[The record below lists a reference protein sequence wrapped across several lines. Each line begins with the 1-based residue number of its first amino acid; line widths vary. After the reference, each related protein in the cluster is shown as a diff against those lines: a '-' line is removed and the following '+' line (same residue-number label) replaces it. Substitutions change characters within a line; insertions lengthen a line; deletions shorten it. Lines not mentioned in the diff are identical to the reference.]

1 MLLRTQDPDQTEWT
15 LICLAYLFKTLKP
28 FLKKDITVVFNS
40 IMPLLDRRNPEHVTN
55 FAAEC
60 FSFVTRD
67 IKDKDKF
74 LSLVLNGLKRH
85 KNGTSGCGRLI
96 FEIMRGV
103 NGNLHSCAADFLSVL
118 LNAFRSDVHDQELLL
133 QVMTD
138 FVLNLVQ
145 NTNPTSMQVFWDVS
159 NVQLNELLDYKD
171 VPDMPVRNL
180 LTLMGQAIEY
190 RNGKLLCGPEV
201 MIASLIRVVDSD
213 VSDETLMVASQ
224 IVAVLLLSP
233 NLIITQLDASRVSK
247 RILAIS
253 SNQVF
258 ESFVWNVV
266 KYSQF
271 ELLVL
276 PEFLR
281 YFEANLHDDRVLKLL
296 AKIVLEKAPLTKD
309 GLSLS
314 NWVQF
319 PLRFK
324 TEASLRSLEKRINN
338 SDLSQSD
345 TMIMSLILYPHVQ
358 GQDCSRIKEQ
368 LIKNIDK
375 ICELLALGDEPQSS
389 KGIDAFL
396 ANKRPIFLLANIIE
410 AIIHMECTEWL
421 NQPKIIDTLL
431 PYCQNAQY
439 SPVMN
444 ILDQLI
450 TIRSA
455 ETLNIELFQQIHEKI
470 ADNLASQYHRTRR
483 LTAHVLMSFGHL
495 PELKQT
501 SVNMN
506 IYEIFYNVE
515 STTASVQTYRD
526 QLLNLQKLSA
536 DMQLFGTILD
546 TVCIVDPL
554 R

>member
-1 MLLRTQDPDQTEWT
+1 M
-15 LICLAYLFKTLKP
+15 
-28 FLKKDITVVFNS
+28 FNS

-74 LSLVLNGLKRH
+74 LALVLNGLKRH
-85 KNGTSGCGRLI
+85 KNGTSGCGRLL

-138 FVLNLVQ
+138 CVLNLVQ
-145 NTNPTSMQVFWDVS
+145 NTNPTNMQVFWDVS
-159 NVQLNELLDYKD
+159 NLQLNQLLNTKN
-171 VPDMPVRNL
+171 VADMPVRNL

-190 RNGKLLCGPEV
+190 RSGKLLCGPEV

-213 VSDETLMVASQ
+213 VTDETLMVASQ

-233 NLIITQLDASRVSK
+233 NLNITQLDASRASK
-247 RILAIS
+247 RILAIP
-253 SNQVF
+253 SNPVF

-281 YFEANLHDDRVLKLL
+281 YFESNLADDRVLKLMTN
-296 AKIVLEKAPLTKD
+296 IVLEKAPLTKD
-309 GLSLS
+309 GICLP
-314 NWVQF
+314 NWVQY

-324 TEASLRSLEKRINN
+324 TEMTLRSLENRINS
-338 SDLSQSD
+338 SDLSEAD
-345 TMIMSLILYPHVQ
+345 AMIMSLILYPHVL
-358 GQDCSRIKEQ
+358 GQDSSRIKKQMIENIEQ
-368 LIKNIDK
+368 
-375 ICELLALGDEPQSS
+375 ICKALDSN
-389 KGIDAFL
+389 GIEGFL
-396 ANKRPIFLLANIIE
+396 ANKQPIFLLASKIE
-410 AIIHMECTEWL
+410 AIIHMDCTEWL
-421 NQPKIIDTLL
+421 DQSKLIDTLL
-431 PYCQNAQY
+431 PYCQKVQY

-455 ETLNIELFQQIHEKI
+455 ETLNMELFQQIHGKI

-483 LTAHVLMSFGHL
+483 LTAHVLMAFGQL

-515 STTASVQTYRD
+515 STTATIQTYRD

-546 TVCIVDPL
+546 SVCVVDPL